1 MSALLNAR
9 PIATNTALLILR
21 AAVSSM
27 FLTHGWAKLSN
38 YKEMLSVFSDPIG
51 LGNELSLVLVIFAEF
66 FCSLFVILGLYTRLA
81 LIPMMFNMIIVVI
94 VVHGNDPFGKKELGL
109 LYLSVFV
116 VLFLIGPGRYSID
129 ASFRGK

>member
-9 PIATNTALLILR
+9 PIATDTALLILR

-81 LIPMMFNMIIVVI
+81 LIPMMINMIVVVL

-109 LYLSVFV
+109 LYLTGFV
-116 VLFLIGPGRYSID
+116 VLFLTGPGRYSID